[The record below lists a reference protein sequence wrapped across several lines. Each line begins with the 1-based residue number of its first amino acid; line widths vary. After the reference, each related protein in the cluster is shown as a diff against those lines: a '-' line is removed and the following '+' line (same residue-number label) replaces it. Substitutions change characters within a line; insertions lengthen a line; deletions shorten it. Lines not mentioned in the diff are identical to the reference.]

1 MDGRK
6 IKFLNIENE
15 KNRTEMLR
23 EEYELKMQTETI
35 LEKYKPYFLI
45 YEEDY
50 CPPFWIGKQKYQEII
65 WEYGKDTV
73 VYYDNTYHK
82 RAGNIQLEPE
92 NPLYGI
98 EGIKKLASER
108 EPTNIQFIR
117 SYKHD
122 ILKEHY
128 GYEICPYSEDFH
140 PNIAIYC
147 KTPLYMD
154 LYGTGQHK
162 YINVLSVIAPAF
174 DIKEQPD
181 YIRYYKVKGT
191 CSELYK
197 EEMTRMFR
205 KIVHC
210 FKTKG
215 FKKLIMSGVGMG
227 NFKILAKQLGI
238 AATDIFLECCIEQ
251 FKDIFKDGS
260 GNLLLFNYIEFINEN
275 VIATKFNNSQ
285 NIKAVTVPFP
295 DITKKITQD
304 ELNETLFI
312 NAWDPFSI
320 VGNGNKGDNSLD
332 GFIGRYTAAG
342 ILSWPIFN
350 KNIKY
355 DSIDSEPM
363 KN

>member
-1 MDGRK
+1 MDDRK
-6 IKFLNIENE
+6 IIFLSIEKKKNI
-15 KNRTEMLR
+15 TELLR
-23 EEYELKMQTETI
+23 EKYEKKLKTENI
-35 LEKYKPYFLI
+35 LEKYIPYFLI
-45 YEEDY
+45 YEERY
-50 CPPFWIGKQKYQEII
+50 CPPFWIGKQEYQEII
-65 WEYGKDTV
+65 WKYGKDTV

-82 RAGNIQLEPE
+82 RAGNIQREPE

-122 ILKEHY
+122 TLKENY
-128 GYEICPYSEDFH
+128 GYEICPYNEFFH

-154 LYGTGQHK
+154 LYGSGQHK

-174 DIKEQPD
+174 DVEEQPD
-181 YIRYYKVKGT
+181 YIRYSKVKET
-191 CSELYK
+191 RSDLYK

-215 FKKLIMSGVGMG
+215 FKNLIMAGVGMV
-227 NFKILAKQLGI
+227 NFKILAHELGI
-238 AATDIFLECCIEQ
+238 DAEQIFLTCCIEQ
-251 FKDIFKDGS
+251 FADIFKAGS
-260 GNLLLFNYIEFINEN
+260 DKKLIFNLVSFINDRGIKES
-275 VIATKFNNSQ
+275 FNKSS
-285 NIKAVTVPFP
+285 NITSIKVFFP
-295 DITKKITQD
+295 EITGQFTQD

-320 VGNGNKGDNSLD
+320 VGNGNKGDGSLD
-332 GFIGRYTAAG
+332 GYIGRHTAAG

-350 KNIKY
+350 EKIKY
-355 DSIDSEPM
+355 EAINPEH
-363 KN
+363 K